1 MAETLHKDSPALQ
14 QTTLDAFQQA
24 NTQQASLRRSFR
36 LPIDYKLVN
45 SAQLESIFKN
55 HGDGWR
61 IFYRRFPGAQ
71 GVLTFARAGFSA
83 DGTQALFYWN
93 NSCGGLCGGGMFVV
107 LEKRDDR
114 WEIAQELEKRLS

>member
-1 MAETLHKDSPALQ
+1 MAEILHKDSPALQ

-36 LPIDYKLVN
+36 LPIEYELVN

-55 HGDGWR
+55 HGDGWL

-71 GVLTFARAGFSA
+71 GVLTFSRAGFSA
-83 DGTQALFYWN
+83 DGTQALFYWS
-93 NSCGGLCGGGMFVV
+93 NSCGGLCGGSMFVV
-107 LEKRDDR
+107 LEKRGGR